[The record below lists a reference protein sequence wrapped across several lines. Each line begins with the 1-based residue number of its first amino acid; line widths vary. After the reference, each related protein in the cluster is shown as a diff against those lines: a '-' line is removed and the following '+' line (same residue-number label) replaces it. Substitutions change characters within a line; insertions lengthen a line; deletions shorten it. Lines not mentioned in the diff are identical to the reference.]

1 MRAAAAI
8 VLLQLVVML
17 AGVVRGKALAVWLG
31 PSGFGIAATIDQLV
45 LTLAQIVQL
54 SAPFTA
60 MKVLSLAHSRGAQP
74 FADTYRT
81 FYRAYLPYAL
91 GVSALL
97 VATLPWWLP
106 RATPELAPHAATAV
120 LAMLAL
126 PATMVQAFLSSGLAA
141 RQASSWSIGLTAV
154 SGVLVAAAAAAGATR
169 GLSGVYLASVPTL
182 SLVVLAAAV
191 VLRPRGAPS
200 AASPAGGRVLTLWR
214 SDPTIRVM
222 ALMGL
227 AALTVYGALLF
238 GIRYL
243 ALSHSGPR
251 AAGLVQAAI
260 AIAISLGAVVA
271 PVSSTWLAPYLN
283 RAVAPGEKVA
293 ATHAFVQRLTVALA
307 AGCAAVTLLPE
318 FVLGL
323 LFSREFHDAAP
334 LVLWFALWQLLLQ
347 PAQVYQFLLL
357 GLDDIVVGTSTI
369 IVGHVVSIVMALLL
383 VGRFG
388 EVGVG
393 MGVVAGGIASAAG
406 ALWRV
411 RAHHGFAVP
420 LAVLGRWAWCCA
432 LVVAS
437 ALAWHTMPAMALRAL
452 AGLALG
458 AGLWIGLPA
467 SDRRTLVGLATRRRG
482 HSGAP
487 PR

>member
-17 AGVVRGKALAVWLG
+17 AGVIRGKALAVWLG
-31 PSGFGIAATIDQLV
+31 PAGFGIAATIDQLV

-60 MKVLSLAHSRGAQP
+60 MKFLSLAHSRGAQP

-91 GVSALL
+91 AVSAVL

-106 RATPELAPHAATAV
+106 RATPELAPHATTALV
-120 LAMLAL
+120 AMLAL
-126 PATMVQAFLSSGLAA
+126 PGTMVQAFLASGLAA
-141 RQASSWSIGLTAV
+141 RQASTRSIGLSAV
-154 SGVLVAAAAAAGATR
+154 SAVLVAVAAAMGATQ

-182 SLVVLAAAV
+182 SIVAIAAAV
-191 VLRPRGAPS
+191 ALRPSGPS
-200 AASPAGGRVLTLWR
+200 SGSSPAGGHMLALWR
-214 SDPTIRVM
+214 SDPGIRAM

-238 GIRYL
+238 GIRYVT
-243 ALSHSGPR
+243 LSQSGAR

-283 RAVAPGEKVA
+283 RAVAPAEKVA
-293 ATHAFVQRLTVALA
+293 ATHAFVGRLTVALA
-307 AGCAAVTLLPE
+307 AGGVAVTLLPE

-334 LVLWFALWQLLLQ
+334 LVLWFVLWQLLLQ

-369 IVGHVVSIVMALLL
+369 IAGHVVSIVTALLL

-393 MGVVAGGIASAAG
+393 MGVVAGGVAGAAG

-420 LAVLGRWAWCCA
+420 AAVVWRWAWCCA

-437 ALAWHTMPAMALRAL
+437 ALVWRTTQTMTPRAF
-452 AGLALG
+452 AGLGLA
-458 AGLWIGLPA
+458 AGLWVGLA
-467 SDRRTLVGLATRRRG
+467 TSDRQTLVGLAARG
-482 HSGAP
+482 LGRSGAHQ
-487 PR
+487 R